1 MSVAA
6 NHATHAAPRVVRFA
20 PALGAWVQGH
30 LADGHAPDALVEAMQ
45 AQGMAGDAARAI
57 VAAFAQARRDGRAPP
72 VDGVDLPAPAAGA
85 VARVVARAEPLRMT
99 VLDGVIDANECEE
112 LIALARPRLKPST
125 IVDPSTGRDTVS
137 GLRASYGMFFRPL
150 ENPLVARLDQRMAAL
165 MHLPAA
171 HGEGLQV
178 LHYPEGAGSAPH
190 YDFLVPSNDTNR
202 ASIARSGQRVSTLVT
217 YLNDVPEG
225 GETAFPVVGWTVS
238 PRRGHAVSFAYCD
251 AAGEVDHAS
260 LHASQAVLRG
270 EKWVATK
277 WMRSRPFVSA

>member
-1 MSVAA
+1 MSVTAK
-6 NHATHAAPRVVRFA
+6 HAPPQVVRFA

-30 LADGHAPDALVEAMQ
+30 LTDGHAPGALVEAMQ
-45 AQGMAGDAARAI
+45 AQGMAGDAAQAI
-57 VAAFAQARRDGRAPP
+57 VAGFTQALREGRAPP
-72 VDGVDLPAPAAGA
+72 FDVVDLPAPAAGA
-85 VARVVARAEPLRMT
+85 VARVVVRAEPLRMA

-125 IVDPSTGRDTVS
+125 IVDPATGRDTVS

-150 ENPLVARLDQRMAAL
+150 ENPLVERLDRRMAAL
-165 MHLPAA
+165 MNLPVA

-190 YDFLVPSNDTNR
+190 FDFLVPSNAANL

-225 GETAFPVVGWTVS
+225 GETAFPAVGWTVA
-238 PRRGHAVSFAYCD
+238 PRRGHAVYFQHCD
-251 AAGEVDHAS
+251 ASGEVDHAS
-260 LHASQAVLRG
+260 LHASQTVLRG